1 MFSLTT
7 GFTGIRPILTQPC
20 VMWTLIPIN
29 PMSSSF
35 NLHLMPCK
43 MSQYSFCLMPQL
55 EVLLVGCWEL
65 GENVK
70 CAMWVVVN
78 HFEKFPTL
86 FAGQL
91 ICVNVLPQMSP
102 EWCIYSWRGYSLVV
116 GGKLCLLGIG
126 VYKKRKKKSICIKNL
141 QMPDQKIIFF
151 WKGSFQGKV
160 QRYFHKTGTCFEF
173 AARWSR
179 EEKILKWP
187 PKELLSR
194 QSGSVQGDLMKTTT
208 HTA

>member
-102 EWCIYSWRGYSLVV
+102 EWCIYSWRGYFLGV
-116 GGKLCLLGIG
+116 GGKLCILCIGI
-126 VYKKRKKKSICIKNL
+126 YKKERKRAFALKICKSLVEIL
-141 QMPDQKIIFF
+141 FYF

-160 QRYFHKTGTCFEF
+160 QRYFHKTGALSAFV
-173 AARWSR
+173 ARWMKKR
-179 EEKILKWP
+179 QILKWP
-187 PKELLSR
+187 PDEQLGS
-194 QSGSVQGDLMKTTT
+194 QSAFMVRPPHLY
-208 HTA
+208 A